1 MFPLIKELKGLY
13 RLRPA
18 ENGPSIRFD
27 SLGSR
32 SDEARYSY
40 EAAAPYREIIVR
52 GRAVETR
59 EHHDG
64 ETTARV
70 TDENPWDR
78 FEVIA
83 REFRAIRVDSD
94 ALRPTTSPEEFA
106 GTPHPTPPIPPLPS
120 IAGYWGYGLTPF
132 AIPVD
137 QVQPDPLGLPDAHL
151 AFYDAIMVQIRGE
164 NRTLL
169 VSTGRPETDPAA
181 RARRAKRRLRELES
195 QIVPETESI
204 RSSDSP
210 ASDSSPVSPSEWT
223 PETRPAYERA
233 INAILS
239 HIREGDIYQAN
250 HTELFRVPAN
260 EGARAHYAALRNANP
275 AHYSALFDA
284 GDTAVLSSSP
294 ELFLRV
300 TGRDVVS
307 APIKGTRPRG
317 IDRDADERLMHELRA
332 SEKDL
337 AEHTMIVDLVR
348 NDLGKSCVAGSVH
361 VDPFLNIESHP
372 TVHHLVSYVRGRL
385 PEGATWATTLRDLF
399 PGGSVTGTP
408 KRRAVQ
414 IIDEQEATGRGVF
427 YGCLGFA
434 DEDGRGVWNLLIRS
448 AVWKPG
454 ELAFRVGGGIV
465 ADSTAVN
472 EWEELAW
479 KGSALHRAFAARTA
493 VKG

>member
-1 MFPLIKELKGLY
+1 MFPFVKELQGLF

-18 ENGPSIRFD
+18 GNEARRGASIRFD
-27 SLGSR
+27 SLGSV

-40 EAAAPYREIIVR
+40 ESIDPYREIVVH
-52 GRAVETR
+52 GRQIETHV
-59 EHHDG
+59 HHESG
-64 ETTARV
+64 TVTRV
-70 TDENPWDR
+70 TEENPWDR
-78 FEVIA
+78 FDAVA
-83 REFRAIRVDSD
+83 REFRALSAPAIRADSH
-94 ALRPTTSPEEFA
+94 TTL
-106 GTPHPTPPIPPLPS
+106 PPLPS
-120 IAGYWGYGLTPF
+120 VAGYWGYGLTPF
-132 AIPVD
+132 AIPVER
-137 QVQPDPLGLPDAHL
+137 VQPDPLGLPDAHL
-151 AFYDAIMVQIRGE
+151 AFFDTIVVRIREE

-169 VSTGRPETDPAA
+169 VSTGRPETDPAR
-181 RARRAKRRLRELES
+181 RARRAELRLRELES
-195 QIVPETESI
+195 QVVQDTGEAGSRT
-204 RSSDSP
+204 
-210 ASDSSPVSPSEWT
+210 SPSQSFEWT
-223 PETRPAYERA
+223 PEPRAPYQRA
-233 INAILS
+233 IRAILS

-250 HTELFRVPAN
+250 HTELFRMPTD
-260 EGARAHYAALRNANP
+260 EDARTHYAALRNTNP
-275 AHYSALFDA
+275 AHYSALFDT
-284 GDTAVLSSSP
+284 GDAAVISSSP

-317 IDRDADERLMHELRA
+317 ADPESDERLQRDLRA

-348 NDLGKSCVAGSVH
+348 NDLGKSCDAGSVH
-361 VDPFLNIESHP
+361 VEPFLNVESHP

-385 PEGATWATTLRDLF
+385 PESATWATALRDLF

-414 IIDEQEATGRGVF
+414 IIDEQETTGRGAF

-465 ADSTAVN
+465 ADSTAEG

-479 KGSALHRAFAARTA
+479 KGSALHRAFAARSA